1 MYYYSLDIYLNH
13 CSLKLYLTSD
23 IADKILNILLYNL
36 TLTVEDAGTLKL
48 NHIYC
53 EEVMLDV
60 SFRDI
65 I

>member
-1 MYYYSLDIYLNH
+1 
-13 CSLKLYLTSD
+13 
-23 IADKILNILLYNL
+23 
-36 TLTVEDAGTLKL
+36 VEDAGTLKL

-53 EEVMLDV
+53 GEVMLDV